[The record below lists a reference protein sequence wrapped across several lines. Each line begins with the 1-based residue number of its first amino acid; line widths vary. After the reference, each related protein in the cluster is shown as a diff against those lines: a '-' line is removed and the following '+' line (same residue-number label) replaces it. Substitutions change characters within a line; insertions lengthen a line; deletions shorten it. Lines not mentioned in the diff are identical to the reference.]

1 MHVIAS
7 LEGGGA
13 ERQLQIMANNTDPN
27 RYHVSII
34 FLHKG
39 TGQYVFNEGIDLL
52 QIPRGRKWNILSL
65 WFRIYKAV
73 KTCQPDILQLWMPEI
88 ITIPAAF
95 AGKFSGTYIISAAR
109 RSMRSVNSIKLRLRD
124 RTNYIQHIMA
134 DRIVANFNP
143 DREPYFFRRLFSQK
157 KGLVI
162 PNAITVCQDKKPS
175 KADLPVKTSNS
186 FLIWFT
192 GRIVPQKRL
201 DILLD
206 SFIAIRRDGL
216 DVSLA
221 ICGEGNPDLTN
232 HLKQKVQQAGMQ
244 EHVSFLGYRKDW
256 HGLVKHA
263 DLFVLPS
270 TAEGMPNVLFEAMLL
285 GLACIAT
292 DIPAIHN
299 IVKHKENVWMV
310 QAGSRTNL
318 TAGIRKMYESTPLRM
333 QLAQAGQLYAK
344 SFSVEKMMRAYNTL
358 YNNCNKTTTTQSQPR
373 TVY

>member
-13 ERQLQIMANNTDPN
+13 ERQLQILANNTDPE

-52 QIPRGRKWNILSL
+52 QIPRGRKWNIASL

-73 KTCQPDILQLWMPEI
+73 KDYQPDILQLWMPEI

-95 AGKFSGTYIISAAR
+95 AGKFSGSHIISAAR
-109 RSMRSVNSIKLRLRD
+109 RSMRSVNSIKLGLRD
-124 RTNYIQHIMA
+124 RISYIQHIMA

-143 DREPYFFRRLFSQK
+143 DREPHFFRKLFSKK

-162 PNAITVCQDKKPS
+162 SNAITICKNNAPTR
-175 KADLPVKTSNS
+175 ADLPVKTPGS

-192 GRIVPQKRL
+192 GRIAPQKRV

-206 SFIAIRRDGL
+206 SFITLRRDRL
-216 DVSLA
+216 EVSLA

-232 HLKQKVQQAGMQ
+232 HLKQKLQQADMQ

-256 HGLVKHA
+256 HNLAKSA

-285 GLACIAT
+285 GLPCIAA
-292 DIPAIHN
+292 DIPVIRN
-299 IVKHKENVWMV
+299 IVRHKENAWLVK
-310 QAGSRTNL
+310 AGSQSSL
-318 TAGIRKMYESTPLRM
+318 TEGIRQMYHTTSLRKEI
-333 QLAQAGQLYAK
+333 AEKGQLHAGN
-344 SFSVEKMMRAYNTL
+344 FSIKKMSQAYDTL
-358 YNNCNKTTTTQSQPR
+358 YRQL
-373 TVY
+373 Y

>member
-13 ERQLQIMANNTDPN
+13 ERQLQILANNTNPN
-27 RYHVSII
+27 RYHISIL
-34 FLHKG
+34 FLHRG
-39 TGQYVFNEGIDLL
+39 TGQYIFNEGIGLL

-73 KTCQPDILQLWMPEI
+73 KAYQPDILQLWMPEI

-124 RTNYIQHIMA
+124 LASYIQHIMA

-143 DREPYFFRRLFSQK
+143 DREPYFFRILFSPK

-162 PNAITVCQDKKPS
+162 PNAITVCQDKTSS

-206 SFIAIRRDGL
+206 SFIAFRRDGL

-285 GLACIAT
+285 GLPCIAA
-292 DIPAIHN
+292 DIPAIRN
-299 IVKHKENVWMV
+299 IVRHKENVWLV
-310 QAGSRTNL
+310 KAGSQSSL
-318 TAGIRKMYESTPLRM
+318 SEGIRKMYDSATLREEM
-333 QLAQAGQLYAK
+333 AKKGQLYAG
-344 SFSVEKMMRAYNTL
+344 SFSIKRMSQAYDTL
-358 YNNCNKTTTTQSQPR
+358 YQQ
-373 TVY
+373 VY

>member
-1 MHVIAS
+1 MKSRKRRILHVIAA

-13 ERQLQIMANNTDPN
+13 ERQLQILANNTDPN

-39 TGQYVFNEGIDLL
+39 PGQYVFNEGIDLL
-52 QIPRGRKWNILSL
+52 QIPRGRKWNIPSL

-73 KTCQPDILQLWMPEI
+73 KAYQPDILQLWQPEI

-95 AGKFSGTYIISAAR
+95 AGKFSGAYIISAAR
-109 RSMRSVNSIKLRLRD
+109 RSMRSVHSIKLRLRD
-124 RTNYIQHIMA
+124 LASYIQHMMA

-143 DREPYFFRRLFSQK
+143 DREPLFFRRLFSKK

-162 PNAITVCQDKKPS
+162 SNAITICLDKIPS

-186 FLIWFT
+186 FLIWYT
-192 GRIVPQKRL
+192 GRISPQKRL

-206 SFIAIRRDGL
+206 SFIEFRRDGL

-221 ICGEGNPDLTN
+221 ICGQGNPDLTN
-232 HLKQKVQQAGMQ
+232 YLKQKVQQAGMQ
-244 EHVSFLGYRKDW
+244 EYVSFLGYRKDW
-256 HGLVKHA
+256 HGLVRHA

-270 TAEGMPNVLFEAMLL
+270 TSEGMPNVLFEAMLL

-292 DIPAIHN
+292 DIPAICST
-299 IVKHKENVWMV
+299 VRHKENVWMV
-310 QAGSRTNL
+310 KAGSQSSL
-318 TAGIRKMYESTPLRM
+318 SEGIRQMYYSAPLRNEI
-333 QLAQAGQLYAK
+333 AKKGQLYAG
-344 SFSVEKMMRAYNTL
+344 SFSIKRMSQAYDAL
-358 YNNCNKTTTTQSQPR
+358 YQQ
-373 TVY
+373 VY

>member
-13 ERQLQIMANNTDPN
+13 ERQLQILANNTDPDS
-27 RYHVSII
+27 YHVSII

-73 KTCQPDILQLWMPEI
+73 KAYQPDILQLWMPEV

-95 AGKFSGTYIISAAR
+95 AGKLSGAYIISATR

-124 RTNYIQHIMA
+124 RANYIQHIMA

-143 DREPYFFRRLFSQK
+143 DREPCSFRRLFSKK
-157 KGLVI
+157 KGLVV
-162 PNAITVCQDKKPS
+162 PNAITVCHDQTPS
-175 KADLPVKTSNS
+175 EADLPVKTPDS

-206 SFIAIRRDGL
+206 SFIALRKEGL
-216 DVSLA
+216 DLSLA
-221 ICGEGNPDLTN
+221 ICGEGISDLTRC
-232 HLKQKVQQAGMQ
+232 LKQKVQQAGMQ
-244 EHVSFLGYRKDW
+244 DQVSFLGYRRDW
-256 HGLVKHA
+256 HILARSA

-292 DIPAIHN
+292 DIPAIQN
-299 IVKHKENVWMV
+299 ILNHKETAWMV
-310 QAGSRTNL
+310 QAGSRTDMI
-318 TAGIRKMYESTPLRM
+318 AGIRKMYESPTLRKEI
-333 QLAQAGQLYAK
+333 AKKGQLYTK
-344 SFSVEKMMRAYNTL
+344 KFSVEKMIRAYNAL
-358 YNNCNKTTTTQSQPR
+358 YNDCNKTTATQS
-373 TVY
+373 

>member
-13 ERQLQIMANNTDPN
+13 ERQLQILANNTDPD

-39 TGQYVFNEGIDLL
+39 TGQYVFNEGIDLIG
-52 QIPRGRKWNILSL
+52 IPRGHKWNILSL
-65 WFRIYKAV
+65 WFRIYRAV
-73 KTCQPDILQLWMPEI
+73 KAFQPDILQLWLPEI
-88 ITIPAAF
+88 VTIPAAF
-95 AGKFSGTYIISAAR
+95 AGKFSGSRIISAAR
-109 RSMRSVNSIKLRLRD
+109 RSMRSVNSIKLGLRD
-124 RTNYIQHIMA
+124 RISYIQHIMA

-143 DREPYFFRRLFSQK
+143 DREPYFFRKLFYKK

-162 PNAITVCQDKKPS
+162 SNAITVCQNITPS
-175 KADLPVKTSNS
+175 RADLPAKTKNS

-192 GRIVPQKRL
+192 GRIAPQKRL

-206 SFIAIRRDGL
+206 SFISLRREGL

-232 HLKQKVQQAGMQ
+232 HLKQEIRQAGMQ
-244 EHVSFLGYRKDW
+244 KHVSFLGYRKDW
-256 HGLVKHA
+256 HELAKRA

-285 GLACIAT
+285 GLPCIAA
-292 DIPAIHN
+292 DIPVIRN
-299 IVKHKENVWMV
+299 TVSHKENVWLV
-310 QAGSRTNL
+310 KAGSQSSL
-318 TAGIRKMYESTPLRM
+318 SESIRQMYHSAPLREEI
-333 QLAQAGQLYAK
+333 AKKGQLYAG
-344 SFSVEKMMRAYNTL
+344 SFSINRMSQAYDAL
-358 YNNCNKTTTTQSQPR
+358 YQQ
-373 TVY
+373 VY

>member
-1 MHVIAS
+1 MTKRKRKILHVIAA

-13 ERQLQIMANNTDPN
+13 ERQLPILANNTDPD

-39 TGQYVFNEGIDLL
+39 TGQYIFNNAIDML
-52 QIPRGRKWNILSL
+52 QIPRGRKWNIPSL

-73 KTCQPDILQLWMPEI
+73 KAYQPDILQLWMPEI

-95 AGKFSGTYIISAAR
+95 AGKSSGTYIISAAR

-124 RTNYIQHIMA
+124 LASYIQHIMA

-143 DREPYFFRRLFSQK
+143 DMEPFFFRRLFSK

-162 PNAITVCQDKKPS
+162 YNAITVCQDKTPS
-175 KADLPVKTSNS
+175 NADMPVKAQNS
-186 FLIWFT
+186 FLIWYT
-192 GRIVPQKRL
+192 GRIAPQKRL

-206 SFIAIRRDGL
+206 SFIALRKDGL

-221 ICGEGNPDLTN
+221 ICGEGSPDLTK
-232 HLKQKVQQAGMQ
+232 HLKQKLQQAGMH

-256 HGLVKHA
+256 HIPA
-263 DLFVLPS
+263 RQANLFVLPS

-285 GLACIAT
+285 GLPCIAT
-292 DIPAIHN
+292 DIPVIN
-299 IVKHKENVWMV
+299 NLLEHKENVWLV
-310 QAGSRTNL
+310 EAGSQSSL
-318 TAGIRKMYESTPLRM
+318 SDGIRQMCHSAPLRREI
-333 QLAQAGQLYAK
+333 ARKGQLYAGT
-344 SFSVEKMMRAYNTL
+344 FSIERMSQAYETL
-358 YNNCNKTTTTQSQPR
+358 YKQAH
-373 TVY
+373 

>member
-1 MHVIAS
+1 MKSSKRRILHVIAA

-13 ERQLQIMANNTDPN
+13 ERQLQILANNTDPD

-39 TGQYVFNEGIDLL
+39 TGQYVYDEGIDLL
-52 QIPRGRKWNILSL
+52 QIPRGRKWNIPSL

-73 KTCQPDILQLWMPEI
+73 KAYQPDILQLWMPEI

-95 AGKFSGTYIISAAR
+95 AGKLSGVHIISAAR

-124 RTNYIQHIMA
+124 IASYIQYIMA

-143 DREPYFFRRLFSQK
+143 DREPYFFRILFSKK
-157 KGLVI
+157 KGIVI
-162 PNAITVCQDKKPS
+162 PNAITVSQDKTPS
-175 KADLPVKTSNS
+175 NADLPVKSPNS
-186 FLIWFT
+186 FLIWYT
-192 GRIVPQKRL
+192 GRIAPQKRL

-206 SFIAIRRDGL
+206 SFIELRKEGI

-221 ICGEGNPDLTN
+221 ICGEGSPDLTN
-232 HLKQKVQQAGMQ
+232 HLKQKLQQAGVQ

-256 HGLVKHA
+256 HDLVGHA

-270 TAEGMPNVLFEAMLL
+270 TSEGMPNVLFEAMLL

-292 DIPAIHN
+292 DIPAIN
-299 IVKHKENVWMV
+299 NMLRHKENIWMV
-310 QAGSRTNL
+310 KAGSQSSL
-318 TAGIRKMYESTPLRM
+318 SDGIRQMYHSAPLRKEI
-333 QLAQAGQLYAK
+333 AQKGQLYAGG
-344 SFSVEKMMRAYNTL
+344 FSIEKMSQTYDTL
-358 YNNCNKTTTTQSQPR
+358 YEQ
-373 TVY
+373 VY